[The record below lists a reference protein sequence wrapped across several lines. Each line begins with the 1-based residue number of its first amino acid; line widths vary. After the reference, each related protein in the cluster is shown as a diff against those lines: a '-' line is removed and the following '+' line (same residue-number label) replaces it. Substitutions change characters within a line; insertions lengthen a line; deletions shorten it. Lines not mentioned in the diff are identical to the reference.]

1 MTEFLPQ
8 VLKKVMQHEIAESF
22 FNDPVNPEALGIPEY
37 REIVQVITPY
47 KAVRTCML
55 GLGLLDSLARAREAK
70 ARVDISAARP
80 WTAVLKK
87 FPD

>member
-1 MTEFLPQ
+1 
-8 VLKKVMQHEIAESF
+8 MQHEIAESF

-37 REIVQVITPY
+37 REIVQVIIPY

-55 GLGLLDSLARAREAK
+55 GLGLLDSLALAREATT
-70 ARVDISAARP
+70 RVDISAARP
-80 WTAVLKK
+80 WSAFPKE